1 MKLHGVVALA
11 AGLAALAVPALAAPS
26 IYTNIKNISLDH
38 AACMARA
45 REVLAQ
51 NGVTNISNATW
62 STFGAYQN
70 HTIVVRCVP
79 DKAFVFIVVAGEVY
93 EVCERL
99 TNTVQAQF

>member
-26 IYTNIKNISLDH
+26 IYTNIKNISIDH
-38 AACMARA
+38 PACMARA
-45 REVLAQ
+45 REILAQ

-62 STFGAYQN
+62 STFGRYHD
-70 HTIVVRCVP
+70 HTVDVRCVS
-79 DKAFVFIVVAGEVY
+79 DKSFVLIVVAGDVY
-93 EVCERL
+93 DVCERL